1 MVLAIIGGGWLY
13 LSRNPNFIEDLRSRI
28 NRPQDLPQEFDISN
42 VIQYEDVANWN
53 FERDPVI
60 TDIVSVD
67 SENQTMDL
75 TFILPTGFIT
85 ERFSEGDPELTVK
98 ITCTKDESSLYI
110 TSIPKEFQD
119 SDRLEAKL
127 SWEGIDIFSE
137 AGDGDYLIGICAN
150 EECSEINHGCQLHR
164 IVAEE

>member
-1 MVLAIIGGGWLY
+1 MLKRILKSWKFWVCTLVLAIIGGGWLY

-28 NRPQDLPQEFDISN
+28 NRPQDLP
-42 VIQYEDVANWN
+42 
-53 FERDPVI
+53 
-60 TDIVSVD
+60 
-67 SENQTMDL
+67 
-75 TFILPTGFIT
+75 